1 MQVESPTS
9 PRSSLLGA
17 ASFLSIGVAAGFL
30 AGLIIGGVGG
40 RFAMFVLRLT
50 SDPALHG
57 IKTDDDF
64 TIGIVSGQTM
74 FLLAA
79 TALAGTM
86 GGVLYLVARHWIPH
100 DARGWGSAL
109 FFGSIGAAFAIR
121 PGGVDFTLISPLPLA
136 IAMFIALPA
145 A

>member
-1 MQVESPTS
+1 
-9 PRSSLLGA
+9 
-17 ASFLSIGVAAGFL
+17 
-30 AGLIIGGVGG
+30 
-40 RFAMFVLRLT
+40 MFVLRLT